1 MLYLRSDISSQAGI
15 FSMMKGVAISLPCG
29 LIDDNLS
36 KRHALLFYLQVKSM
50 PRPVFLLGQW
60 NIAHSDWLILGVNV
74 WFIFSTF
81 LKHMGPMVFYLCSC
95 CCCYFYLVFAFLKHL
110 VFYLDNIFIA
120 SRILNEYLCLHEV
133 IVMLSQSMTDPT
145 NAL

>member
-1 MLYLRSDISSQAGI
+1 MRSDISSQAGI
-15 FSMMKGVAISLPCG
+15 FSMMKGVTISLPYG
-29 LIDDNLS
+29 LIDDNVS
-36 KRHALLFYLQVKSM
+36 KRHGLLLYLHVKKYAKAC
-50 PRPVFLLGQW
+50 LLIGTVK
-60 NIAHSDWLILGVNV
+60 HCRFRLIDPWSEYL
-74 WFIFSTF
+74 IFSTF